1 MTRLQLTAAA
11 LRVELGGVPVLN
23 GVSLDFQPGWTAIV
37 GRNGAGKS
45 TLLRALGGLLPLSGG
60 AVQLGDRLLHEWAP
74 RERGQRIAWLAQQ
87 GESQGELTV
96 RELVA
101 LGRLPHLG
109 LLGAAG
115 AADEA
120 IVDAAL
126 RATECE
132 AWPQRRLHE
141 LSGGE
146 RQRVLL
152 ARVLAVQAPVLL
164 LDEPT
169 THLDPPHQV
178 AMVRLLGA
186 LAREHTVVSVL
197 HDLPLALR
205 ADRLV
210 VLHEG
215 RVRAQGAHDDPAV
228 HAALVAVFE
237 GAIRIER
244 MGTRYCALPDLGD

>member
-1 MTRLQLTAAA
+1 MSDTVLEAAGV
-11 LRVELGGVPVLN
+11 RVTLGGVVVLD
-23 GVSLDFQPGWTAIV
+23 GVSLALRPGWTAIV

-45 TLLRALGGLLPLSGG
+45 TLLRALGGLLPLAGG
-60 AVQLGDRLLHEWAP
+60 VVHLGGTDIAGWTA

-87 GESQGELTV
+87 GESQGDLTV

-101 LGRLPHLG
+101 LGRLPQLG
-109 LLGAAG
+109 LFGAAA

-126 RATECE
+126 VATECN
-132 AWPQRRLHE
+132 AFGARRLHQ

-152 ARVLAVQAPVLL
+152 ARLLAVRAPVLL

-178 AMVRLLGA
+178 AMVRLLSE
-186 LAREHTVVSVL
+186 LARDHTVVSVL

-205 ADRLV
+205 ADHLV
-210 VLHEG
+210 LLHEG
-215 RVRAQGAHDDPAV
+215 RVQAQGTHDDPAL

-237 GAIRIER
+237 GAIRIQR
-244 MGTRYCALPDLGD
+244 IGTRFCSLPDLGD